1 MLILNRKPG
10 QKLIIGDDNI
20 QVKIL
25 NVDGNDV
32 KVGINAPNEISI
44 HREEVYLR
52 IQKEKYQLKNETGF
66 KTNVETKSK
75 NQNQTIQE
83 RVAC

>member
-10 QKLIIGDDNI
+10 QKLIIGDGTI

-32 KVGINAPNEISI
+32 KVGINAPNEISV

-52 IQKEKYQLKNETGF
+52 IQKEKYKLSNEMGF
-66 KTNVETKSK
+66 KTNVVTKSK
-75 NQNQTIQE
+75 NQTLNIQE